1 MLVTNVYCGKRADS
15 IEMPFGVAGRVDQRN
30 HIIILDGVQLT
41 HRNGLCFLGGGVGKP
56 VA

>member
-41 HRNGLCFLGGGVGKP
+41 HRNGLCFLGGVGKP